1 MTALIDIVIPA
12 AGIGKRMQ
20 AALPKQ
26 YLSFASSTILEETLK
41 RVLRFSRL
49 GRIILVLNPE
59 DQYFRKTSLAG
70 NDRIVTVSGGA
81 ERGDSV
87 LSGIRAATTEYVMVH
102 DAARPC
108 IMMADLERLSY
119 DASTDNGGVL
129 AVKIPDTVKRGDD
142 RNVITATVSRTGLWR
157 ALTPQMFK
165 RKLLIAAYE
174 KAMADG
180 QVLTDEAS
188 AMEYVG
194 YHPLL
199 VPGSSLNIK
208 ITEPQDLALGELF
221 FREMD

>member
-1 MTALIDIVIPA
+1 MNSLIDVVIPA

-20 AALPKQ
+20 ADRPKQ
-26 YLSFASSTILEETLK
+26 YLPFASSTILEETLK
-41 RVLRFSRL
+41 RILRFSRL
-49 GRIILVLNPE
+49 GRIVLALNPE
-59 DQYFRKTSLAG
+59 DHFFEKTSLAG
-70 NDRIVTVSGGA
+70 DDRIMIVTGGA

-87 LSGIRAATTEYVMVH
+87 LAGLRAASAEYAMVH

-108 IMMADLERLSY
+108 IMMEDLERL
-119 DASTDNGGVL
+119 AAGAANDNGGIL
-129 AVKIPDTVKRGDD
+129 AVKIPDTVKRGDGS
-142 RNVITATVSRTGLWR
+142 NVITATVPRAGLWR
-157 ALTPQMFK
+157 ALTPQMFN

-188 AMEYVG
+188 AMEYAG

-199 VPGSSLNIK
+199 VPGSGLNIK